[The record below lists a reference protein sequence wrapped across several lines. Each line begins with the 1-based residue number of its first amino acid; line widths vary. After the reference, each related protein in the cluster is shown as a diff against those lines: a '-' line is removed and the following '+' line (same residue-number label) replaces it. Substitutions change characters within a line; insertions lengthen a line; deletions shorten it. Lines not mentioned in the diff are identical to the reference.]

1 MSASTAPY
9 GRDIDGNPLPREQT
23 PDAAIKGIIRDLDRA
38 FKAGKQDEVSL
49 YLDKLAKTHRRYYR
63 PGTEDTTTTSTAA
76 TGSSIIDHDAKKPLM
91 SDMLANALLSS
102 LELQDAS
109 ILSRKDY
116 LGGWLCEGDYGIIFA
131 PRGLGKTW
139 QFMAMA
145 QAMSANKKFGPWAA
159 GGDKCKVL
167 YVDGEMPLA
176 LTKARDRGLTKS
188 GNLHYLHHDVIF
200 EKFAKALN
208 LARQEHREA
217 IRDMV
222 ASEGI
227 NVLFLDNFSTLA
239 SGLQENDA
247 REWEGLGNW
256 FLELRHLKITVI
268 LVHHAGRN
276 GQMRGTSKREDM
288 AAWILSL
295 TSDSDAADEGAK
307 FVSHFSKRPRVL
319 ADNLYDYSWQYTTDE
334 ETKKVSIYWEKAQ
347 SSDRFRALITAGV
360 SRNNELAEELG
371 VTAGTV
377 SKLAKRGVDAGWLKV
392 KGREYFLNSEET
404 EA

>member
-1 MSASTAPY
+1 MTVQIT
-9 GRDIDGNPLPREQT
+9 DIDELAKAGQIDKLIEVPYT
-23 PDAAIKGIIRDLDRA
+23 PDDNATAEKEEPSMSEML
-38 FKAGKQDEVSL
+38 
-49 YLDKLAKTHRRYYR
+49 
-63 PGTEDTTTTSTAA
+63 TS
-76 TGSSIIDHDAKKPLM
+76 S
-91 SDMLANALLSS
+91 LLSS
-102 LELQDAS
+102 SELQDAHVPD
-109 ILSRKDY
+109 RKIY
-116 LGGWLCEGDYGIIFA
+116 LGGWLCEADYGIIFA
-131 PRGLGKTW
+131 PRGVGKTW
-139 QFMAMA
+139 QSMALA
-145 QAMSANKKFGPWAA
+145 HAISANKAFGPWDA
-159 GGDKCKVL
+159 GRDKCKVL

-188 GNLHYLHHDVIF
+188 GNLHYLHHDIIF
-200 EKFAKALN
+200 ERFGKALN
-208 LARQEHREA
+208 LAKQEHREA

-222 ASEGI
+222 IEQGI
-227 NVLFLDNFSTLA
+227 SVLFLDNLSTLA

-347 SSDRFRALITAGV
+347 SSDRFRALVTDGV
-360 SRNNELAEELG
+360 SKNCELAEELG

-377 SKLAKRGVDAGWLKV
+377 SKLAKRGAEAGWLKV
-392 KGREYFLNSEET
+392 KGREYFLKSEET
-404 EA
+404 DS